1 MTMVQWKSGCD
12 YYVMSYK
19 HFYLPTLPSKMGLK
33 KCFLPLFC
41 IRAKVVVFGQKWLFS
56 GKVVVFGH
64 KWLYSI
70 KVVVFGSNWLHS
82 GKVVVSRQ
90 KWLCSGK
97 AVVFWQK

>member
-12 YYVMSYK
+12 FYVLSYEN
-19 HFYLPTLPSKMGLK
+19 FYFSTLPSKMGLK
-33 KCFLPLFC
+33 KYFLPLFC
-41 IRAKVVVFGQKWLFS
+41 IRAKVVVFGKKWLFS

-82 GKVVVSRQ
+82 GKVAVSRQ

-97 AVVFWQK
+97 VVVFWQR

>member
-1 MTMVQWKSGCD
+1 MTMAEWNSNCD
-12 YYVMSYK
+12 YYVLSYE

-41 IRAKVVVFGQKWLFS
+41 NRAKEVVFGQKWLFS
-56 GKVVVFGH
+56 NKVVVIGH
-64 KWLYSI
+64 KWLCSS
-70 KVVVFGSNWLHS
+70 KVVVFGSNWLYS

-97 AVVFWQK
+97 EVVFWQK